1 MHINITM
8 EQIQQIINDREWL
21 DSIEISGHCI
31 KVQFNLYDH
40 KIFDTVEE
48 FDDWLTEMDNV

>member
-1 MHINITM
+1 M
-8 EQIQQIINDREWL
+8 EQIQQLINDREWL
-21 DSIEISGHCI
+21 DNIEISGHCI

-48 FDDWLTEMDNV
+48 FNEWLLEMDNV

>member
-1 MHINITM
+1 M
-8 EQIQQIINDREWL
+8 EIIQQLIQEREYIN
-21 DSIEISGHCI
+21 SIEISDTCI

-48 FDDWLTEMDNV
+48 FEEWLTEMDNV